1 MTHIKLK
8 SWKPLDEFVCL
19 KIPKE
24 RFLGHPVYTNAC
36 VEKSKR
42 RLMQQPVCS
51 LTSEKLGSPMP
62 DSRREKFVCV
72 FEFVCVCVSR
82 ICECVQNSDNN
93 ESADV
98 FISVD
103 DYNIHTNTKSY
114 YLLLFT
120 I

>member
-1 MTHIKLK
+1 
-8 SWKPLDEFVCL
+8 
-19 KIPKE
+19 
-24 RFLGHPVYTNAC
+24 
-36 VEKSKR
+36 
-42 RLMQQPVCS
+42 MQQPVCS

-62 DSRREKFVCV
+62 DSRSEKFVCV

-103 DYNIHTNTKSY
+103 DYNIHTPKAIIFFF
-114 YLLLFT
+114 LLFNFSFVG
-120 I
+120 INM